1 MNVMIRIG
9 QSLGR
14 SHASRQGSS
23 EGRESACKSVNQR
36 GFTLL
41 EMLIVIGIIGI
52 ISAVAIPNFSAWRER
67 QAVNSATKSLLSHMK
82 QARVIAMAENRSVKI
97 TFSNTSYTYDD
108 DAGGTCG
115 LCKPQTVSFSG
126 FSSNLKITK
135 NDQAQ
140 SADPQTFSSR
150 GTTGT
155 NTIYFCSRGFTH
167 RIVVNMI
174 GRAYLCGSGDTSTSC
189 TAAYTCS

>member
-14 SHASRQGSS
+14 SHAPRQGSS
-23 EGRESACKSVNQR
+23 ISPEEGEGGRSQR

-41 EMLIVIGIIGI
+41 EILIVITIIGI
-52 ISAVAIPNFSAWRER
+52 VSAFAVPSFSSWRDR
-67 QAVNSATKSLLSHMK
+67 QAANSATKALMSHMK

-115 LCKPQTVSFSG
+115 LCKPQTVSFST
-126 FSSNLKITK
+126 FSKNLSISPT
-135 NDQAQ
+135 
-140 SADPQTFSSR
+140 TERIFSSR
-150 GTTGT
+150 GIASPT
-155 NTIYFCSRGFTH
+155 NTSITLSVGDYSHILTLN
-167 RIVVNMI
+167 VI
-174 GRAYLCGSGDTSTSC
+174 GRAYLR
-189 TAAYTCS
+189 